1 MVRLTELRTDSEE
14 RRETSPQVEPE
25 MRHQGLGM
33 SFFTAALLAA
43 CGTVEPGAQ
52 ETGLELQPEGNAPA
66 RGFRAIGRADFQRGE
81 HIPAPAESRTG
92 DGSLSILNAVG
103 DAFSRPFDTL
113 SQALDPDKL
122 QAAAAK
128 GLSRAVLR
136 QARRQLEEEN
146 AYRHPA
152 DQIEFDPAPSGRIDP
167 SDTSLAGNYWD
178 AEFTAQSFA
187 PFRPRFEALGFV
199 PLSDLAESRNPL
211 RFDVKVPSA
220 SHAQRFAAGEES
232 IRDFIERFEYRAS
245 LELSS
250 HGDLVS
256 VVYGSDFVGI
266 TFVHPVGRR

>member
-1 MVRLTELRTDSEE
+1 
-14 RRETSPQVEPE
+14 
-25 MRHQGLGM
+25 M
-33 SFFTAALLAA
+33 SLFTAALLAA
-43 CGTVEPGAQ
+43 CGTVEE
-52 ETGLELQPEGNAPA
+52 ETKETPLAPHPEGSAPIVRTLTKVDA
-66 RGFRAIGRADFQRGE
+66 ALEQGSNRLAAS
-81 HIPAPAESRTG
+81 ESPTQK
-92 DGSLSILNAVG
+92 GSPNFLGAVG

-152 DQIEFDPAPSGRIDP
+152 DQIELAPPPSGRIDP

-199 PLSDLAESRNPL
+199 PLSELAESRNPL
-211 RFDVKVPSA
+211 RFDLRVPSA
-220 SHAQRFAAGEES
+220 HHAQRFVTGEES
-232 IRDFIERFEYRAS
+232 AREFVERFQYRAS

-256 VVYGSDFVGI
+256 VVYGGDFVGI
-266 TFVHPVGRR
+266 TFVHPIGRR